1 MHNSL
6 PHSYDHFSMLF
17 NSLLLYFTCKCVNN
31 TMIRTFPFEPRA
43 TEGAVVCSL
52 TRIIRTYLPSASRL
66 ISQICSSPYPSFSFL
81 QKRIRSGKCWCRGR
95 SKRRC
100 IWQRGRRC
108 CRTPPFPFLPSNSN
122 MVSLLARMNTLV
134 RAQATTASGVF
145 QIRVCNTVGFS
156 LSSL

>member
-1 MHNSL
+1 MCCCL
-6 PHSYDHFSMLF
+6 
-17 NSLLLYFTCKCVNN
+17 
-31 TMIRTFPFEPRA
+31 
-43 TEGAVVCSL
+43 L
-52 TRIIRTYLPSASRL
+52 TRIIRTYLPSAYRL

-81 QKRIRSGKCWCRGR
+81 QKRIRSGKCWCRGRSKRRCIWHRRGR

-134 RAQATTASGVF
+134 RSSNDSLGSLPDSGVQYRRF
-145 QIRVCNTVGFS
+145 QPIFIVMRQHAYYDASVYIGRGSGWQRKWVVLG
-156 LSSL
+156 